1 MNDAVMTHMM
11 KADLESLEVVDKDVW
26 KPELVN
32 EFQIDWNHLT
42 SCSDQHYKRLKF
54 SFTF

>member
-1 MNDAVMTHMM
+1 MVM